1 MEINSFM
8 SIMSV
13 HRFYR
18 RSGMRT
24 MDALRKAGNIWKQ
37 G

>member
-1 MEINSFM
+1 MNSFM
-8 SIMSV
+8 SFY
-13 HRFYR
+13 RFYR

-24 MDALRKAGNIWKQ
+24 MDALRKAGSIWKQ